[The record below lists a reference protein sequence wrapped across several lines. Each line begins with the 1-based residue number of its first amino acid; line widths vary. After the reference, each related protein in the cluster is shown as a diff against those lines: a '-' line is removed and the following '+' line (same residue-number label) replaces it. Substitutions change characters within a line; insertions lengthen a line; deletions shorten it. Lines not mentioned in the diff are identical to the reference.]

1 MNATLA
7 KLKECPKPPWQPLW
21 PPGTKQPLTPQIAQ
35 RFFDL
40 LSTSTSSLLDLL
52 RANPELP
59 PYHDLNSWRCNNKN
73 GFADLWR
80 KAREAQAEFLAQ
92 RCLDLARN
100 TTPKNAHAQR
110 LKFDIYRHLSA
121 KFYPAVYGDKP
132 TQPQTT
138 VNVGVTVSA
147 ARLDELR
154 AKLDDTRRLYLSNPN
169 ATTPNR
175 SNGIKESRAREH

>member
-1 MNATLA
+1 VNATLA
-7 KLKECPKPPWQPLW
+7 KLKECPKPPWQPPW
-21 PPGTKQPLTPQIAQ
+21 PIGTKQPWTPQIAQ

-40 LSTSTSSLLDLL
+40 LSTSQSSLLELL

-59 PYHDLNSWRCNNKN
+59 PYKDLNSWRCNNKHN
-73 GFADLWR
+73 FADLWR

-92 RCLDLARN
+92 RCLDLARD

-138 VNVGVTVSA
+138 VNVGISLSPEHLQDIRNKLDQ
-147 ARLDELR
+147 ARLS
-154 AKLDDTRRLYLSNPN
+154 LSSPSTNS
-169 ATTPNR
+169 
-175 SNGIKESRAREH
+175 SNGIKESRAQGH